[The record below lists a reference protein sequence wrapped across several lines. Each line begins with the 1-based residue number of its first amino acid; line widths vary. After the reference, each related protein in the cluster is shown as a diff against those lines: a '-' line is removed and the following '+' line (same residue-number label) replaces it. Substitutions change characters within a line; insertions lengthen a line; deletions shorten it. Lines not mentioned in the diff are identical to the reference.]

1 MLVEDSDTGSPS
13 SITITLDRI
22 LICFSNLI
30 LRTKCE
36 KTSEGETESTILT
49 LVIVLSSFFSVKY
62 FLKI

>member
-13 SITITLDRI
+13 SITISLDRI
-22 LICFSNLI
+22 LICFSNLT
-30 LRTKCE
+30 LRTLCE

-62 FLKI
+62 FMKI